1 MIHDSEHRYGT
12 VSRLLHWGMGA
23 LLLWQM
29 LKFFD
34 RISEGEHWI
43 GQTLVPWHVS
53 IGSVLLLLVV
63 VRIVWAASQRRHRP
77 VQDPATAGLV
87 KAGHV
92 LLYLG
97 MALMPITGLMTML
110 GKGYGWKAFGVQLVE
125 RGAEIP
131 WLAAVGSLHSPIA
144 WALLAMVVG
153 HVGIALVHG
162 LVKKDG
168 VLQRML

>member
-12 VSRLLHWGMGA
+12 VSRLLHWGMGV